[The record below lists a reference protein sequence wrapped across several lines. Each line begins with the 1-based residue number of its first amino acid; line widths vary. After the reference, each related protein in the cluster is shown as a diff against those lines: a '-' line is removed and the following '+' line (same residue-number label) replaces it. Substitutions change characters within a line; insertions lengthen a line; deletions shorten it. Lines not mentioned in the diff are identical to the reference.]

1 MEFSNS
7 VSCLI
12 GVFVIGVQSTSLSV
26 LCKHLGVYILCATLR
41 MSEDALIRL
50 ENLLSYARKKGWRDK
65 VLAEKIGRSPQ
76 QLSDMKNN
84 RKGFGEDLARD
95 IEQKLGLPR
104 YWLDVSHDSEDSQAD
119 RMAAAAKQS
128 AEDVASVDRSKF
140 GPMAVHLAMTIDTI
154 KNPAAQAKAFAAAVV
169 AIEQVIGQMGGAD
182 KTGQ

>member
-1 MEFSNS
+1 M
-7 VSCLI
+7 
-12 GVFVIGVQSTSLSV
+12 
-26 LCKHLGVYILCATLR
+26 CATQR

-95 IEQKLGLPR
+95 IEQRLGLPR
-104 YWLDVSHDSEDSQAD
+104 YWLDVPHDGDDSQAD
-119 RMAAAAKQS
+119 RMAKSDEAS
-128 AEDVASVDRSKF
+128 ASSVANADRASF
-140 GPMAVHLAMTIDTI
+140 GPMAVHLAMSIDAI
-154 KNPAAQAKAFAAAVV
+154 KNPADQAKAFAAAVL
-169 AIEQVIGQMGGAD
+169 AIQHAIGHSADPD